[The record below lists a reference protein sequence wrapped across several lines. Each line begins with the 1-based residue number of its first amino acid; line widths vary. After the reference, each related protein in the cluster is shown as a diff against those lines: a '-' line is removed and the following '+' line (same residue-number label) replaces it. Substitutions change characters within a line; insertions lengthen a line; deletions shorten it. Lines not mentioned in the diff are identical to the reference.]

1 MNSERTHN
9 KPGPKPEPYTIDD
22 PAILKIPGTENI
34 TTAKQYQKLL
44 SYLTIPVGD
53 RNPCSRIGATVP
65 PSPQMSRNASAKL
78 KITRIFKEHEVKYS
92 MQYKSPR
99 CFIMKI
105 TSGKITEALIKDL
118 RDTPETT
125 VTIDETGKG
134 AVTIWI
140 DFVDDNTRDP
150 SQSIWVV
157 TYPSGKV
164 EVIKRLQ
171 DPRAAHRWMTNEQ
184 RPWNNKV
191 APAALELSQI

>member
-1 MNSERTHN
+1 MNEQAKS
-9 KPGPKPEPYTIDD
+9 KPGPKSSPYTIDD
-22 PAILKIPGTENI
+22 PRIRKIPGTENI

-44 SYLTIPVGD
+44 SYLAIPVAD
-53 RNPCSRIGATVP
+53 RDPCARLGATVP
-65 PSPQMSRNASAKL
+65 PSPQMSRNASARL

-92 MQYKSPR
+92 MQYKPPR
-99 CFIMKI
+99 CFVLKI
-105 TSGKITEALIKDL
+105 NSGKITEALVKDL
-118 RDTPETT
+118 QDIPDTT
-125 VTIDETGKG
+125 VTVDETGNG
-134 AVTIWI
+134 SVTIWI
-140 DFVDDNTRDP
+140 DAVEDNARDP

-191 APAALELSQI
+191 APENLTLSQI